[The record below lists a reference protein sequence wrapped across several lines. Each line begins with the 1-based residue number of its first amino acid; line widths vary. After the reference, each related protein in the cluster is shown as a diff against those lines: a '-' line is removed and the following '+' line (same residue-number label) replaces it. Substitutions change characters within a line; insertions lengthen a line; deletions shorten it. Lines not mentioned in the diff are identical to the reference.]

1 MWRSSFFDFFNWEII
16 KALLK
21 FNALGVRLI
30 SEGPIFWEYVP
41 FPWKLA
47 TLLLLSNVGEQ

>member
-16 KALLK
+16 IALLK

-30 SEGPIFWEYVP
+30 SEGSIFWEYVP